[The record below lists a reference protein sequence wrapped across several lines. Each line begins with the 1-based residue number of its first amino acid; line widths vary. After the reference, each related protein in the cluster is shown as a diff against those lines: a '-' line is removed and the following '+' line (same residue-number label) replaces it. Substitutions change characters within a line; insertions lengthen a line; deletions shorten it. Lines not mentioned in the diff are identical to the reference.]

1 MRHMVR
7 VLVGSMLAVAR
18 GRFEVAWFAQ
28 LLDGAARSEAAE
40 TAPPHGLYLES
51 VKYPPQASR

>member
-1 MRHMVR
+1 

-18 GRFEVAWFAQ
+18 GRFDVAWFEG
-28 LLDGAARSEAAE
+28 LLAGARRSEAAE

-51 VKYPPQASR
+51 VRYPSEASR